1 MAINKVVSFVFEC
14 SLVGFLSS
22 CFPFDSCWPMVRGC
36 DILRTSGLHVPA
48 LSLCLCLPFFEFSGS
63 SSLTFLDVKTHTFFS
78 FSLLNKEV
86 YLVLLAHSL
95 TRSLIHSLTV
105 GTPYKNVSYFRV
117 HVRFHYL
124 GRCRRRKLPA
134 TTSDWLSLC
143 IYIIIQTESV
153 KRRKDCSLDK
163 EPTGCISPARSQNH
177 NFANSPTE

>member
-1 MAINKVVSFVFEC
+1 MFPCGVPKLLFSFWFLLTDGSWVRYIEDQWTPCSRFVS
-14 SLVGFLSS
+14 
-22 CFPFDSCWPMVRGC
+22 
-36 DILRTSGLHVPA
+36 
-48 LSLCLCLPFFEFSGS
+48 LSLSAFFRVFGFEFSHS
-63 SSLTFLDVKTHTFFS
+63 LDVKTHTFFS

-143 IYIIIQTESV
+143 IYIMIQTESV
-153 KRRKDCSLDK
+153 KREKGLL
-163 EPTGCISPARSQNH
+163 PW
-177 NFANSPTE
+177 